1 MSTDQPQ
8 GAGAAPSPEELAAMM
23 AERLARTPVR
33 DVLLQ
38 SMATFIDMAGIRL
51 GMGPTRDEARDL
63 TQARQA
69 IEALRALLEVAEREL
84 GAAQVRPFREPLA
97 VLQMAYARAV
107 EEPPAGGD
115 QGGGTPPP
123 GAGSPPPGGEA
134 PRGRPAPDPASRL
147 WVPPGTPR
155 PGGGAAT

>member
-1 MSTDQPQ
+1 MSTDEPQP
-8 GAGAAPSPEELAAMM
+8 AAAPTPEELAVML

-51 GMGPTRDEARDL
+51 GMGPTGDDARDL

-69 IEALRALLEVAEREL
+69 IETLRALLGVAEQEL

-97 VLQMAYARAV
+97 VLQMAYAQAV
-107 EEPPAGGD
+107 EGSGGEGPGPAGPEGPPGGPPPDPPPPPAGD
-115 QGGGTPPP
+115 
-123 GAGSPPPGGEA
+123 
-134 PRGRPAPDPASRL
+134 DPASRL
-147 WVPPGTPR
+147 WVPPGAR
-155 PGGGAAT
+155 RGGPSD